1 MNRGARPA
9 SFLPDK
15 KAKSEFGEDPGPGD
29 PLVSGAPGEKPGR
42 ASRFVFARQKAKSE
56 FGEDPGP
63 GDPLVSGAPGE
74 RGAGQMHR

>member
-1 MNRGARPA
+1 LYQAHRGKNRGARPA

-29 PLVSGAPGEKPGR
+29 PLVSGAPGE
-42 ASRFVFARQKAKSE
+42 
-56 FGEDPGP
+56 
-63 GDPLVSGAPGE
+63 